1 MMELE
6 QNGTNITET
15 AQGNKHLL
23 TTKAHGEHNFSN
35 FFFLWGNNYRL
46 D

>member
-15 AQGNKHLL
+15 AQGNKHLIL
-23 TTKAHGEHNFSN
+23 TTKTQGENIQIFFVHGE
-35 FFFLWGNNYRL
+35 RTI

>member
-15 AQGNKHLL
+15 AQGNKHLQQKH
-23 TTKAHGEHNFSN
+23 TVNIIIQIFFVHGEIII
-35 FFFLWGNNYRL
+35 

>member
-6 QNGTNITET
+6 QNGTNITEI

-23 TTKAHGEHNFSN
+23 TTKAHDEHIQIFFVHGE
-35 FFFLWGNNYRL
+35 RL